1 MRIWFVHFLMGISSG
16 LPYLL
21 TASTLQ
27 AWMTDQKIDLKA
39 IGLFALVRIPYNL
52 KFLWAPIVDRFS
64 LPFLTHRRGWMITA
78 QVVLAAM
85 TIGLG
90 FSDPMG
96 SPIKTII
103 FAFLLTFAAA
113 TQDIVIDAYRT
124 ESLEGPKLG
133 MATSSY
139 ITGFRI
145 GMLISGAFA
154 LYIVDQYSLSWAQVY
169 QVMALCMGIG
179 MIGALIAPE
188 KPVHIKPRT
197 MKEAVVEPFLD
208 FFRRKQAWL
217 LLAFI
222 LFYKFGDNLAGAM
235 LTPFI
240 LQHGYTKTE
249 YALVAKGVG
258 FFSVLAGGFL
268 GGPFMLRYG
277 IYKSLWIFG
286 IGQAITV
293 LGFAWLSVV
302 EHSTT
307 ALSIVIMGENFF
319 IGLGAAAFSAFV
331 SNIANKKYSAT
342 QYALLT
348 SLMALSATV
357 LSAPSGWLA
366 EKLGWTAYFVVCVAL
381 TIPGFI
387 LLYKVGPYAEKN
399 PQPAMDQPVDPDQ
412 TTV

>member
-1 MRIWFVHFLMGISSG
+1 MRTWIVHFLMGFSCG

-27 AWMTDQKIDLKA
+27 AWMTDQHVDLKA
-39 IGLFALVRIPYNL
+39 IGLFALVRIPYNF
-52 KFLWAPIVDRFS
+52 KFLWAPFVDKFS
-64 LPFLTHRRGWMITA
+64 LPFMTHRRGWILVTQIFLALMI
-78 QVVLAAM
+78 L
-85 TIGLG
+85 GLG

-96 SPIKTII
+96 SPVRTII

-113 TQDIVIDAYRT
+113 SQDISIDAYRT
-124 ESLEGPKLG
+124 ESLDGKVLG

-145 GMLISGAFA
+145 GMLVSGAFA
-154 LYIVDQYSLSWAQVY
+154 LYIADQWGISWAQVY
-169 QVMALCMGIG
+169 QVMAAFTVVG
-179 MIGALIAPE
+179 MIATMIAPE
-188 KPVHIKPRT
+188 KKLEVKPRT

-208 FFRRKQAWL
+208 FFRRKHAWL
-217 LLAFI
+217 LMFFI
-222 LFYKFGDNLAGAM
+222 VFYKFGDNLASAM

-268 GGPFMLRYG
+268 GGPFMLRFG
-277 IYKSLWIFG
+277 IYRSLWVFG
-286 IGQAITV
+286 VGQAITV
-293 LGFAWLSVV
+293 LGFAGLASID
-302 EHSTT
+302 HSTT
-307 ALSIVIMGENFF
+307 ALSLVIMGENFF

-331 SNIANKKYSAT
+331 SNITNKTYSAT

-366 EKLGWTAYFVVCVAL
+366 EKLGWTSYFIFCVVM

-387 LLYKVGPYAEKN
+387 LLYKVGPYAEKEAHRKVVEAEN
-399 PQPAMDQPVDPDQ
+399 ASAN
-412 TTV
+412 